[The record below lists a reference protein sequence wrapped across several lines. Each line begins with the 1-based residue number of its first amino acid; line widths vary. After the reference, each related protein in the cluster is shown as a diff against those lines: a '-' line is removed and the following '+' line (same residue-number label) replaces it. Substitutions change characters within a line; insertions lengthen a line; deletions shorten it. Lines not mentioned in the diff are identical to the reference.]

1 MYMLYTCVNHFIQAA
16 DLSKFINEEVDYD
29 KFPTDNIS
37 TVEVLSVKS
46 SDVLGSRISI
56 LDYKNTDIIV
66 DWLSQ
71 PRKLSTEIVP
81 DDEVISDDIFSF
93 IDSEP
98 GDMEMFS
105 GCTTYD
111 HYTSDKLQNNFSTY
125 DSAATSDSAAM
136 TGSTTIDSGI
146 DSHSKFPE

>member
-1 MYMLYTCVNHFIQAA
+1 MHYNICACLSLIQAA
-16 DLSKFINEEVDYD
+16 DLSKFLNEEIDYD
-29 KFPTDNIS
+29 KFPVDNIS
-37 TVEVLSVKS
+37 AVEVISVKS
-46 SDVLGSRISI
+46 SDVLGSRVSI
-56 LDYKNTDIIV
+56 LDYKNTDYIV

-81 DDEVISDDIFSF
+81 DEVISDDIFSF
-93 IDSEP
+93 IDSET

-111 HYTSDKLQNNFSTY
+111 HYTSDKLENNFSTY
-125 DSAATSDSAAM
+125 DSTAASDSAAM